1 MMKEKNIT
9 EIIPKQKYRIDI
21 ESGRRYDGTRNRIVK
36 YAKNLTEAKAIRD
49 DILYEIRNKKL
60 KPNSNITFYDFSKLW
75 LKDYVEVNVKP
86 STASGYKGN
95 LNAYILPVFK
105 DYKLSEIKSYHL
117 ERFYNDLKKRT
128 THLLDSNGMRKK
140 LSSTTIQKVHRQ
152 LSLMFNTAIK
162 WDFLDINPCT
172 KVMKPPTQASPEM
185 DFYSEKEINEILD
198 CLENEALSFKIAI
211 YMLIFGG
218 FRRGEL
224 LGLHWEDINFETCM
238 VSIKRNLINIRHR
251 GVIEDT
257 TKTLKSVR
265 EVLLPKN
272 IFDLLSLYKTAQEN
286 NKRLLKDNWK
296 DSPYVFKSEFGGFIN
311 PERLTDKWNR
321 FLKKYKLRK
330 LRLHDLRH
338 TSATFL
344 ISKGIPIATVSK
356 RLGHSNI
363 YTTLN
368 IYTHSVNDDE
378 ITAIDVINEN
388 FFK

>member
-1 MMKEKNIT
+1 ME
-9 EIIPKQKYRIDI
+9 
-21 ESGRRYDGTRNRIVK
+21 
-36 YAKNLTEAKAIRD
+36 
-49 DILYEIRNKKL
+49 
-60 KPNSNITFYDFSKLW
+60 
-75 LKDYVEVNVKP
+75 
-86 STASGYKGN
+86 
-95 LNAYILPVFK
+95 
-105 DYKLSEIKSYHL
+105 
-117 ERFYNDLKKRT
+117 
-128 THLLDSNGMRKK
+128 
-140 LSSTTIQKVHRQ
+140 
-152 LSLMFNTAIK
+152 
-162 WDFLDINPCT
+162 
-172 KVMKPPTQASPEM
+172 
-185 DFYSEKEINEILD
+185 
-198 CLENEALSFKIAI
+198 
-211 YMLIFGG
+211 
-218 FRRGEL
+218 
-224 LGLHWEDINFETCM
+224 
-238 VSIKRNLINIRHR
+238 
-251 GVIEDT
+251 
-257 TKTLKSVR
+257 
-265 EVLLPKN
+265 
-272 IFDLLSLYKTAQEN
+272 QEN

>member
-1 MMKEKNIT
+1 MTKEKNIT
-9 EIIPKQKYRIDI
+9 EIIPNQKYRIDI

-36 YAKNLTEAKAIRD
+36 YANTLTEARAIRD

-75 LKDYVEVNVKP
+75 LKDYVEVNVKS
-86 STASGYKGN
+86 STASGYKCN

-105 DYKLSEIKSYHL
+105 DYRLNEIKSYHL
-117 ERFYNDLKKRT
+117 ERFYNDLKNRT

-198 CLENEALSFKIAI
+198 CLENEGLSFKTAI

-224 LGLHWEDINFETCM
+224 LGLHWEDVNFETRM
-238 VSIKRNLINIRHR
+238 ISVKRNLINIRHR

-265 EVLLPKN
+265 EVLMPKKV
-272 IFDLLSLYKTAQEN
+272 FDLLSLYKMEQEN

>member
-1 MMKEKNIT
+1 MTKEKNIT
-9 EIIPKQKYRIDI
+9 EIIPNQKYRIDI

-36 YAKNLTEAKAIRD
+36 YANTLTEARAIRD

-60 KPNSNITFYDFSKLW
+60 KPNSNISFYDFSKLW
-75 LKDYVEVNVKP
+75 IKDYVEVNVKP
-86 STASGYKGN
+86 STASGYKCN

-105 DYKLSEIKSYHL
+105 DYRLNEIKSYHL
-117 ERFYNDLKKRT
+117 ERFYNDLKNRT

-198 CLENEALSFKIAI
+198 CLENEGLSFKTAI

-224 LGLHWEDINFETCM
+224 LGLHWEDVNFETRM
-238 VSIKRNLINIRHR
+238 ISVKRNLINIRHR

-265 EVLLPKN
+265 EVLMPKKV
-272 IFDLLSLYKTAQEN
+272 FDLLSLYKMEQEN

>member
-1 MMKEKNIT
+1 MTKEKNIT
-9 EIIPKQKYRIDI
+9 EIIPNQKYRIDI

-36 YAKNLTEAKAIRD
+36 YANTLTEARAIRD

-60 KPNSNITFYDFSKLW
+60 KPNSNISFYDFSKLW
-75 LKDYVEVNVKP
+75 IKDYVEVNVKP
-86 STASGYKGN
+86 STASGYKCN

-105 DYKLSEIKSYHL
+105 DYRLNEIKSYHL
-117 ERFYNDLKKRT
+117 ERFYNDLKNRT

-198 CLENEALSFKIAI
+198 CLENEGLSFKTAI

-224 LGLHWEDINFETCM
+224 LGLHWEDVNFETRM
-238 VSIKRNLINIRHR
+238 ISVKRNLINIRHR

-265 EVLLPKN
+265 EVLMPKKV
-272 IFDLLSLYKTAQEN
+272 FDLLSLYKMEQEN

-378 ITAIDVINEN
+378 ITDIDVINEN

>member
-1 MMKEKNIT
+1 MIKEKNIT

-36 YAKNLTEAKAIRD
+36 YANTLTEARAIRD

-60 KPNSNITFYDFSKLW
+60 KPNSNISFYDFSKLW
-75 LKDYVEVNVKP
+75 IKDYVEVNVKP
-86 STASGYKGN
+86 STASGYKCN

-105 DYKLSEIKSYHL
+105 DYRLNEIKSYHL
-117 ERFYNDLKKRT
+117 ERFYNDLKNRT

-198 CLENEALSFKIAI
+198 CLENEGLSFKTAI

-224 LGLHWEDINFETCM
+224 LGLHWEDVNFETRM
-238 VSIKRNLINIRHR
+238 ISVKRNLINIRHR

-265 EVLLPKN
+265 EVLMPKKV
-272 IFDLLSLYKTAQEN
+272 FDLLSLYKMEQEN

>member
-1 MMKEKNIT
+1 MIKEKNIT

-36 YAKNLTEAKAIRD
+36 YANTLTEARAIRD

-60 KPNSNITFYDFSKLW
+60 KPNSNISFYDFSKLW
-75 LKDYVEVNVKP
+75 IKDYVEVNVKP
-86 STASGYKGN
+86 STASGYKCN

-105 DYKLSEIKSYHL
+105 DYRLNEIKSYHL
-117 ERFYNDLKKRT
+117 ERFYNDLKNRT

-198 CLENEALSFKIAI
+198 CLENEGLSFKTAI

-224 LGLHWEDINFETCM
+224 LGLHWEDVNFETRM
-238 VSIKRNLINIRHR
+238 ISVKRNLINIRHR

-265 EVLLPKN
+265 EVLMPKN

>member
-1 MMKEKNIT
+1 MTKEKNIT
-9 EIIPKQKYRIDI
+9 EIIPNQKYRIDI

-36 YAKNLTEAKAIRD
+36 YANTLTEARAIRD

-60 KPNSNITFYDFSKLW
+60 KPNSNISFYDFSKLW
-75 LKDYVEVNVKP
+75 IKDYVEVNVKP
-86 STASGYKGN
+86 STASGYKCN

-105 DYKLSEIKSYHL
+105 DYRLNEIKSYHL
-117 ERFYNDLKKRT
+117 ERFYNDLKNRT

-198 CLENEALSFKIAI
+198 CLENEGLSFKTAI

-224 LGLHWEDINFETCM
+224 LGLHWEDVNFETRM
-238 VSIKRNLINIRHR
+238 ISVKRNLINIRHR

-265 EVLLPKN
+265 EVLMPKKV
-272 IFDLLSLYKTAQEN
+272 FDLLSLYKMEQEN

-296 DSPYVFKSEFGGFIN
+296 DSHYVFKSEFGGFIN

>member
-1 MMKEKNIT
+1 MTKEKNIT
-9 EIIPKQKYRIDI
+9 EIIPNQKYRIDI

-36 YAKNLTEAKAIRD
+36 YAKNLTEARAIRD

-60 KPNSNITFYDFSKLW
+60 KPNSNISFYDFSKLW
-75 LKDYVEVNVKP
+75 IKDYVEVNVKP
-86 STASGYKGN
+86 STASGYKCN

-105 DYKLSEIKSYHL
+105 DYRLNEIKSYHL
-117 ERFYNDLKKRT
+117 ERFYNDLKNRT

-198 CLENEALSFKIAI
+198 CLENEGLSFKTAI

-224 LGLHWEDINFETCM
+224 LGLHWEDVNFETRM
-238 VSIKRNLINIRHR
+238 ISVKRNLINIRHR

-265 EVLLPKN
+265 EVLMPKKV
-272 IFDLLSLYKTAQEN
+272 FDLLSLYKMEQEN

>member
-1 MMKEKNIT
+1 MNDTNEVYGIARCSTN
-9 EIIPKQKYRIDI
+9 KQ
-21 ESGRRYDGTRNRIVK
+21 V
-36 YAKNLTEAKAIRD
+36 
-49 DILYEIRNKKL
+49 
-60 KPNSNITFYDFSKLW
+60 
-75 LKDYVEVNVKP
+75 
-86 STASGYKGN
+86 
-95 LNAYILPVFK
+95 
-105 DYKLSEIKSYHL
+105 
-117 ERFYNDLKKRT
+117 
-128 THLLDSNGMRKK
+128 LDSNGMRKK

-198 CLENEALSFKIAI
+198 CLENEGLSFKTAI

-224 LGLHWEDINFETCM
+224 LGLHWEDVNFETRM
-238 VSIKRNLINIRHR
+238 ISVKRNLINIRHR

-265 EVLLPKN
+265 EVLMPKKV
-272 IFDLLSLYKTAQEN
+272 FDLLSLYKMEQEN

>member
-1 MMKEKNIT
+1 MTKEKNIT
-9 EIIPKQKYRIDI
+9 EIIPNQKYRIDI

-36 YAKNLTEAKAIRD
+36 YANTLTEARAIRD

-60 KPNSNITFYDFSKLW
+60 KPNSNISFYDFSKLW

-86 STASGYKGN
+86 STASGYKCN

-105 DYKLSEIKSYHL
+105 DYRLNEIKSYHL
-117 ERFYNDLKKRT
+117 ERFYNDLKNRT

-198 CLENEALSFKIAI
+198 CLENEGLSFKTAI

-224 LGLHWEDINFETCM
+224 LGLHWEDVNFETRM
-238 VSIKRNLINIRHR
+238 ISVKRNLINIRHR

-265 EVLLPKN
+265 EVLMPKKV
-272 IFDLLSLYKTAQEN
+272 FDLLSLYKMEQEN

-311 PERLTDKWNR
+311 PDRLTDKWNR